1 MGLLE
6 CKGIVKRFGGLY
18 ALRGVDLSVNE
29 KEIMGIIGPNG
40 SGKTTLFNVISGTF
54 PPTAGIVKFRD
65 MNITGLKPHEI
76 CRLGIARTFQIPK
89 PFPRMTVYENVF
101 AAAFFGRSD
110 RRDRSSIE
118 KDVENIL
125 WRVGLSTKSS
135 APALSLTVFEQRM
148 LEVARAL
155 STRPKLLLLD
165 EVMAG
170 LNPKE
175 TADCAKLI
183 QGLREEGITIIIIEH
198 NMRAVM
204 GLSDRVIVLNEG
216 MKIAEGEPK
225 EVCRDLNVIRAYLGE
240 DYVGS

>member
-1 MGLLE
+1 MRLLE
-6 CKGIVKRFGGLY
+6 CKGVVKRFGGLY
-18 ALRGVDLSVNE
+18 ALRGVDLHVDDG
-29 KEIMGIIGPNG
+29 EIVGIIGPNG

-54 PPTAGIVKFRD
+54 PPTAGIVKFRGVD
-65 MNITGLKPHEI
+65 ITGLKPHEI

-89 PFPRMTVYENVF
+89 PFPRMTVYENIF

-110 RRDRSSIE
+110 RRDRKSIE
-118 KDVENIL
+118 EDVKDIL
-125 WRVGLSTKSS
+125 WKVGLSTKSS
-135 APALSLTVFEQRM
+135 TIALNLTVFEQRM

-175 TADCAKLI
+175 TVECAKLV
-183 QGLREEGITIIIIEH
+183 QGLREEGITIMIIEH

-204 GLSDRVIVLNEG
+204 GLSDRIIVLNEG
-216 MKIAEGEPK
+216 TKIAEGEPK